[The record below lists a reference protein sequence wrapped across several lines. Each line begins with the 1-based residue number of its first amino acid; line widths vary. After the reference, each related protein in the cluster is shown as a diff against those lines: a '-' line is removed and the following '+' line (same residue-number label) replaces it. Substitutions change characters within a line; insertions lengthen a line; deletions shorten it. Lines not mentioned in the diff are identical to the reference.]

1 MNGSGHD
8 GSLTSD
14 AEAVIDGHQERSFVG
29 SIRQKRHPIQS
40 VDQFGKTLTIILKM
54 MSHEL
59 FKFLNK
65 VFGILKQRKA
75 KYVYFLFVL

>member
-1 MNGSGHD
+1 VNGSGHD

-29 SIRQKRHPIQS
+29 SIRQKRHPLQS
-40 VDQFGKTLTIILKM
+40 VDQFGKTFTIILKM

-59 FKFLNK
+59 F
-65 VFGILKQRKA
+65 ILKQRKA
-75 KYVYFLFVL
+75 KYVYFLFVFVAN

>member
-1 MNGSGHD
+1 VNGSGHD

-14 AEAVIDGHQERSFVG
+14 AEAMIDGHQERSFVG

-59 FKFLNK
+59 LKFFNTH
-65 VFGILKQRKA
+65 
-75 KYVYFLFVL
+75 